1 MQRIIS
7 WLRSLFFPAHVA
19 EPLSLEELQAA
30 FRKRYANFRG
40 LLTANNN
47 ALQAM
52 ADLEKIYYG
61 GDSYRMAVIR
71 SKVTTILVNVFKMIR
86 NLLEMSDGKY
96 KELETIFE
104 RIGNDIDAIIERKPL
119 LGQGPFILGLNE
131 VNREVRSQVGEK
143 MANLGEAGAIAGLTV
158 PGGFVVTAS
167 ATRHFLTDSHLAEIN
182 RRLQV
187 LDPDNLE
194 DLYHTCGE
202 IQQLIRDTPLP
213 ADLEELLYVHYARLE
228 RATMP
233 HCRVA
238 LRSSALGEDSAGISF
253 AGLYR
258 TVLNVERDGLVAAY
272 KEIIAS
278 KYGARAIS
286 YRRKRGY
293 RHEDIEMCVGC
304 LVMIDAMVSGVI
316 YTRDPGEEESEVL
329 RINATS
335 GIAKGVV
342 DGTTVTD
349 LYLVSRDKPHAVVDR
364 EMRQGQAV
372 SALTYGQI
380 KKLAEAALL
389 LEQHFGQPQDIEWT
403 IDHQGSLYILQSRPM
418 LTLNVKVDLEEG
430 ETPTIP
436 QIEENEP
443 PLLHGGICASTG
455 IASGAVFRVD
465 SDETM
470 RRFPQGAVLV
480 LEHPLPEWAPLLS
493 RAAAVLAG
501 HGSEAG
507 HLATVSREFGIPA
520 LFSLPEVMTALSNEE
535 VVTVHA
541 GARAVYRGRR
551 EDLLRLRAVRKDIMA
566 GSPVQRILTE
576 IMQHVT
582 PLNLNDPASPQFKS
596 SWCETL
602 HDITRFC
609 HEKSVSEMFNF
620 GQRHHFNQAAAKR
633 LVGKVP
639 MEWYVI
645 DLADGF
651 REGVNLEDKSV
662 RIEDIVSV
670 PMLAV
675 WNGLSAVPW
684 AGPPPVS
691 VRGFGSII
699 FQSTMRPELDP
710 AVASALTVKN
720 YFLISQHFCNLSVR
734 LGYHYA
740 MIEAYLSD
748 LLTESYV
755 TFRFKGGAADLQRKA
770 ERARL
775 LAYVLER
782 YDFRVELRS
791 DTLLARLKKKPT
803 EYLEQ
808 RLQVL
813 GYLTLHTRQ
822 IDMVMN
828 SAGAVEQ
835 YKKKFIEDIEVMLA
849 SKAASN
855 HGESGHAGE
864 GKTAAG

>member
-1 MQRIIS
+1 MQRIIA
-7 WLRSLFFPAHVA
+7 WLRNLFSPAQTV
-19 EPLSLEELQAA
+19 EPLSPDELQAA
-30 FRKRYANFRG
+30 FRKRYASFRS

-52 ADLEKIYYG
+52 AELEKIYYS
-61 GDSYRMAVIR
+61 GDSYRMAVVR
-71 SKVTTILVNVFKMIR
+71 SKLTTILVNVYKMIR
-86 NLLEMSDGKY
+86 NLLEMSEGRYRD
-96 KELETIFE
+96 LEAIFE
-104 RIGNDIDAIIERKPL
+104 RIGNDIDAIVERRPVL
-119 LGQGPFILGLNE
+119 RQGPFILGLDE
-131 VNREVRSQVGEK
+131 VSREVRDQVGEK
-143 MANLGEAGAIAGLTV
+143 MANLGEAGAIAGLVV
-158 PGGFVVTAS
+158 PRGFVVTAS

-187 LDPDNLE
+187 LDPDALE

-202 IQQLIRDTPLP
+202 IQQMIREAPLP
-213 ADLEELLYVHYARLE
+213 ADLEELLHVHYARLE
-228 RATMP
+228 RSTAP

-238 LRSSALGEDSAGISF
+238 LRSSALGEDCAGISF

-258 TVLNVERDGLVAAY
+258 TVLNVEREGLVAAY

-349 LYLVSRDKPHAVVDR
+349 LYLVSRDKPHAVVYR
-364 EMRQGQAV
+364 EMRQEQAV

-380 KKLAEAALL
+380 KKLAEAALQ

-403 IDHQGSLYILQSRPM
+403 FDHQGNLYILQSRPM
-418 LTLNVKVDLEEG
+418 LTRNTLVNPEEG
-430 ETPTIP
+430 ERPAMP
-436 QIEENEP
+436 QIEDSEP
-443 PLLHGGICASTG
+443 PLLHGGICAGGG
-455 IASGAVFRVD
+455 IASGPVFRVD
-465 SDETM
+465 NDETM

-480 LEHPLPEWAPLLS
+480 LAHPLPEWAPILS
-493 RAAAVLAG
+493 RAAAVLAE

-520 LFSLPEVMTALSNEE
+520 LFSLPGVMSSLGDGEE
-535 VVTVHA
+535 ITVHA
-541 GARAVYRGRR
+541 GARAVYRGRT
-551 EDLLRLRAVRKDIMA
+551 EDLLRLRTVRKNIMA

-620 GQRHHFNQAAAKR
+620 GRRHHFNQAAAKR

-651 REGVNLEDKSV
+651 RQGVNLEEKSV
-662 RIEDIVSV
+662 RIDDIVSV
-670 PMLAV
+670 PMLAI
-675 WNGLSAVPW
+675 WKGLSAFPW

-691 VRGFGSII
+691 VRGFGSIL

-720 YFLISQHFCNLSVR
+720 YFLISEHFCNLSVR

-740 MIEAYLSD
+740 MIEAYISD

-770 ERARL
+770 VRARL
-775 LAYVLER
+775 LADVLER
-782 YDFRVELRS
+782 YDFRIELRS
-791 DTLLARLKKKPT
+791 DSLLARVKKKPT

-808 RLQVL
+808 RLQIL

-835 YKKKFIEDIEVMLA
+835 YKRKFIEDIEVMLA
-849 SKAASN
+849 GKTTLDL
-855 HGESGHAGE
+855 GESGHGGE
-864 GKTAAG
+864 